1 MSGMG
6 SSALGSS
13 SLLSK
18 LRIVPS
24 LLILEDRGLGG
35 GVGGG
40 EVGAVGGGV
49 GRGLA
54 TPPGALLLLY
64 TARISSFIFS

>member
-1 MSGMG
+1 MG

-40 EVGAVGGGV
+40 EVGAVGVGGQRL
-49 GRGLA
+49 GHSARGL
-54 TPPGALLLLY
+54 TITLY
-64 TARISSFIFS
+64 SENFQFHIFLGTA

>member
-35 GVGGG
+35 GRWRGGG
-40 EVGAVGGGV
+40 SGGGGV